1 MVSARTFIGVS
12 RDTFENYRL
21 SDGEWKDTATGV
33 AGALCSHQRYRL
45 YKIGWEKTKSVRR
58 IAAILFDVQVY
69 TSIVLSAT
77 CLVGAPDSKDLLCV
91 SYVIII
97 SKAATN

>member
-1 MVSARTFIGVS
+1 MESGRIQQQVLRVLYARI
-12 RDTFENYRL
+12 
-21 SDGEWKDTATGV
+21 K
-33 AGALCSHQRYRL
+33 RYRL